1 MPQNRTRDNRTE
13 SDPSGLGTDELRKE
27 IELPAWGDSEMYY
40 RQGRLPWGQGSHLVG
55 PNAPNQR
62 RNE

>member
-13 SDPSGLGTDELRKE
+13 SDPSGLGTDEPRKE

-40 RQGRLPWGQGSHLVG
+40 RQGRLPV
-55 PNAPNQR
+55 R
-62 RNE
+62 RRALEPMK